1 MLAMAPLDDEARE
14 PAQPS
19 ARPPTDPGESRRLAA
34 PPSARYAPPPAR
46 ADVPGAG
53 TSSALRGPLLR
64 ATIVAVAGAVLLTLV
79 GAVLASTAGLLFA
92 AGVAGAGI
100 GLVLARAA
108 VPSGDAAPIPR
119 GRVARIAAALS
130 LAAVVAA
137 ALATWVIARGEG
149 GVLGPIDYLLETF
162 GPFVPAEALI
172 AAVTAWWGA
181 SVGPVQ
187 S

>member
-1 MLAMAPLDDEARE
+1 MLAMATPDDEARE
-14 PAQPS
+14 PTQPG

-46 ADVPGAG
+46 VDVPSAG

-100 GLVLARAA
+100 GLVLSRAA

-119 GRVARIAAALS
+119 GRVARIAVGLS